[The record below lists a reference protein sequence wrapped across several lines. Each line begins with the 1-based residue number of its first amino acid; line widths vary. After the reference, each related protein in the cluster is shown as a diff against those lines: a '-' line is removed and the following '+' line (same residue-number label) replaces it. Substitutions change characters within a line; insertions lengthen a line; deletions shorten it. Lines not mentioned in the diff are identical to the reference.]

1 MIPRYSR
8 PEMTAI
14 WSEQNK
20 MAAWLQVE
28 LAVCEAWTELGVIPA
43 ADMEPIRRARLDHD
57 KMNDLLGSTHHDVL
71 AFVRTV
77 AESVGEAGRF
87 IHLGLTSSDV
97 LDTALAVQIGPG
109 DRPARR
115 RPRSAW
121 QVPPLSSPCATSTR

>member
-8 PEMTAI
+8 PEMAAI

-43 ADMEPIRRARLDHD
+43 ADMEQIRKARLDHD
-57 KMNDLLGSTHHDVL
+57 KMNDLLGAIHHGVL

-77 AESVGEAGRF
+77 AESVGESGRF
-87 IHLGLTSSDV
+87 IHFGLTSSDV
-97 LDTALAVQIGPG
+97 VDTAMAVQTIQAIDLLDG
-109 DRPARR
+109 D
-115 RPRSAW
+115 
-121 QVPPLSSPCATSTR
+121 L